1 MRILVIIIKVN
12 ATTNFGEY
20 MTTKLS
26 IRSFSFATYS
36 HTHSYHQLVIPINGA
51 ADNYTEIGNGRIG
64 PGQCIVF
71 PAGCKHRFIPDEKS
85 SFLVVDMNEL
95 PLNLQNLSHPV
106 ISMPRPIQSFCRY
119 IECQLECPISSELH
133 QSMGE
138 MFMKLITEHKFRPR
152 LDLRIIRVL
161 EYLEKD
167 IGNTPTLSTLAEI
180 AYLSVSQLK
189 NLFKK
194 ETGKTTMQYLLSLR
208 MNKAR
213 GLLEHT
219 DTPINI
225 IANNVGYQDVSAFS
239 HRFSVYFGHSP
250 SHSRHQ

>member
-1 MRILVIIIKVN
+1 
-12 ATTNFGEY
+12 
-20 MTTKLS
+20 MTAKLS

-36 HTHSYHQLVIPINGA
+36 HIHNYHQLVIPIHGA
-51 ADNYTEIGNGRIG
+51 ADNYTEMGEGRIG

-71 PAGCKHRFIPDEKS
+71 PAGCKHKFIPDEKS
-85 SFLVVDMNEL
+85 SFLVVDMDDL
-95 PLNLQNLSHPV
+95 PLSLQNLSHPV
-106 ISMPRPIQSFCRY
+106 ITIPRPIQSFCRY
-119 IECQLECPISSELH
+119 VECQLECPISTELYD
-133 QSMGE
+133 SMVE
-138 MFMKLITEHKFRPR
+138 LFIKLITEHKFRPR
-152 LDLRIIRVL
+152 LDPRITRVL

-167 IGNTPTLSTLAEI
+167 IGCTPALPMLAEI

-208 MNKAR
+208 MDKAR

-219 DTPINI
+219 DTPVNI

-239 HRFSVYFGHSP
+239 HRFSAYFGHSP
-250 SHSRHQ
+250 RNSRHQ